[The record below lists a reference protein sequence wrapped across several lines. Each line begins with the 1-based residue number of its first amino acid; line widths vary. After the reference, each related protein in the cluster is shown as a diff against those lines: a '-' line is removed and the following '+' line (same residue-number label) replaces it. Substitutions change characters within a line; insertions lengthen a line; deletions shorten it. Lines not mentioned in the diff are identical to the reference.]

1 MNIKLRYL
9 FGVPFLF
16 MLAMSGQNVLFEALV
31 IGILAGFT
39 DISRD
44 NNNNIRPS

>member
-1 MNIKLRYL
+1 MKLRYL

-16 MLAMSGQNVLFEALV
+16 VLAMSGQSVLFEAIV
-31 IGILAGFT
+31 IGILSGFT

>member
-1 MNIKLRYL
+1 MIKLRYI

-16 MLAMSGQNVLFEALV
+16 LLAMNGQNVLFEALV

-39 DISRD
+39 DM
-44 NNNNIRPS
+44 NNDRIRPS

>member
-1 MNIKLRYL
+1 MKLRYL
-9 FGVPFLF
+9 FGIPFLF

-31 IGILAGFT
+31 IGILSGFT

>member
-1 MNIKLRYL
+1 MKLRYL

-16 MLAMSGQNVLFEALV
+16 ILAMSGQNVLFEALV
-31 IGILAGFT
+31 IGILSGFT

>member
-1 MNIKLRYL
+1 MKLRYL

>member
-1 MNIKLRYL
+1 MKLRYL

-31 IGILAGFT
+31 IGILSGFT